1 MRKAMSTYVFI
12 RERLHPGCLDTLARG
27 GAEAI
32 EIFGARN
39 HFDYSSRQHV
49 REIANWFK
57 QSGMLFNSIHSP
69 MYSDEEWGRTGTPP
83 VNIAQRDKR
92 HRVESMDEIK
102 RALEVAE
109 QAPFRFLI
117 QHVGTPGEEF
127 DDNKF
132 ENTLS
137 SLEHLHAFAKPL
149 GVRILLENIPNELA
163 TPERIVQYIQA
174 LHLEDLGA
182 CLDFGHA
189 HISKGVEHAF
199 EIMKDHIR
207 STHIHDNN
215 GDRDAH
221 LWPGEGTIDWNQA
234 IRLLQTARHAPPM
247 LVEADGDGKSAID
260 EEMKKTYARF
270 DEADAAAAKA

>member
-32 EIFGARN
+32 EVFGARN
-39 HFDYSSRQHV
+39 HFDYTNRQHV
-49 REIANWFK
+49 REVANWFK
-57 QSGMLFNSIHSP
+57 QSGMSFHSMHAP
-69 MYSDEEWGRTGTPP
+69 MFSDYEWGRTGTPP
-83 VNIAQRDKR
+83 VNIADLEKR
-92 HRVESMDEIK
+92 RRVESMDEIK

-109 QAPFRFLI
+109 EAPFRFLI

-127 DDNKF
+127 DPQKF

-149 GVRILLENIPNELA
+149 GVKILLENIPNELA
-163 TPERIVQYIQA
+163 TPERVVEYIRA
-174 LHLEDLGA
+174 LHLDDLGT

-189 HISKGVEHAF
+189 HIMGGVEQAF
-199 EIMKDHIR
+199 ETMKDHIR
-207 STHIHDNN
+207 STHVHDNE

-221 LWPGEGTIDWNQA
+221 FWPGKGGIDWKQA
-234 IRLLQTARHAPPM
+234 MRLLRTARHAPAV
-247 LVEADGDGKSAID
+247 LLEVNGEDTEKID
-260 EEMKKTYARF
+260 EEMKKTYAKL
-270 DEADAAAAKA
+270 DEADGAGAGA